1 MKARAYTHLTI
12 RRADGSIQREVEQ
25 KFFISLRFFDIARKL
40 PFFRD
45 ILTTSTILYPT
56 SSFCKKRLGN
66 VRNIWQ
72 LRDSLIAF
80 ACGKFVFV
88 CPGLS
93 PFSMVAS
100 AALAIKGQIWQN
112 SKSNIFFLSLRFFDI
127 ARNFPIFW

>member
-1 MKARAYTHLTI
+1 MKARAYTHLTSTSQI
-12 RRADGSIQREVEQ
+12 RRADGSAQREVEQ

-40 PFFRD
+40 PFFCD
-45 ILTTSTILYPT
+45 IPITSTTLYPT
-56 SSFCKKRLGN
+56 SSFCKKRLVN

-93 PFSMVAS
+93 PFSQW
-100 AALAIKGQIWQN
+100 LH
-112 SKSNIFFLSLRFFDI
+112 RC
-127 ARNFPIFW
+127 ARNHKPHQRTRRCHDLFSL